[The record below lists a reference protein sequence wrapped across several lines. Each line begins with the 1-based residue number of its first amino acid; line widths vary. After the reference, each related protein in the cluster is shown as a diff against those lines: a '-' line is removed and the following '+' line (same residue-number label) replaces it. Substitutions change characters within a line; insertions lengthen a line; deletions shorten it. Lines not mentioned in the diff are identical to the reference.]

1 MARPMDLLGKFVQW
15 PNAAEL
21 SSGRTA
27 GGGVGEGSHPGQP
40 TTVSIDE
47 SVALSL
53 KVFKLPAGPTPAPPG
68 AVTLGAATLWPDT
81 MPLSVNFL
89 KYLDG
94 GITEQRVTGP
104 LMTGAMS
111 GCYTFRYQRG
121 GVEYVSHVGT
131 GGSAAANQA
140 VKEGW
145 VRYIRMAGL
154 VDVKGVDGFYDAD
167 VIAQVCSAMPGTP
180 YNKVLTYHYYGGTD
194 VHRLLLAPMS
204 NGVGANYWKVLRVDQ
219 LHPLPWSAI
228 KKGDTFQGVS
238 GD

>member
-1 MARPMDLLGKFVQW
+1 MAGPADLLGKVVQW
-15 PNAAEL
+15 PNAAQL
-21 SSGRTA
+21 SGGRNA
-27 GGGVGEGSHPGQP
+27 GGGVGDGAHPGQP

-53 KVFKLPAGPTPAPPG
+53 KVFRLAPAPTPAAPG
-68 AVTLGAATLWPDT
+68 AVTLVPDP

-104 LMTGAMS
+104 LMTGAMT

-131 GGSAAANQA
+131 GDSAAANQA
-140 VKEGW
+140 VKQGW
-145 VRYIRMAGL
+145 VRYVRMAGL

-167 VIAQVCSAMPGTP
+167 VIGHVCGVEMPGTP

-194 VHRLLLAPMS
+194 VHRLLLAPMPS
-204 NGVGANYWKVLRVDQ
+204 SVGANLWKVLRVDQ
-219 LHPLPWSAI
+219 LLPLPWSVNE
-228 KKGDTFQGVS
+228 GRQGVS
-238 GD
+238 DD